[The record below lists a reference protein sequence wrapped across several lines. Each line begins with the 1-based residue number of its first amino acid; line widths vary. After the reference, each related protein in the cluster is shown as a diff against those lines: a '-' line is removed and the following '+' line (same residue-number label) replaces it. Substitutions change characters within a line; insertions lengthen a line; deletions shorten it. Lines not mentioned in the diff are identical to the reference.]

1 MPTAHHHR
9 EHPTIPGRLRAAHP
23 SISFEFF
30 PPKDD
35 ASEAQLWQ
43 AIRHLE
49 RVRPDFVSVTYGAGG
64 TTQDR
69 TIRVTERIAR
79 ETTLTPIAHLT
90 CVGASVAQVRR
101 VVGEYAAVGIR
112 NILALRGDPPG
123 DVGGEWVAHPEGLNH
138 AEDLVG
144 LIRGLGDFTIG
155 VAAFPDVHP
164 SSPSLEH
171 DIDILVRKAD
181 AGASF
186 AVTQM
191 VFDADSYLRLRD
203 RVAAL
208 RDLPITPGLMPVT
221 NLKQIQR
228 MSQLMGTPL
237 PAAVTSRLEAVADD
251 PQAVREVGVEIATEL
266 ASRML
271 AEGAPGLHFITMNRS
286 TATLDVHQNLGL
298 GATV

>member
-1 MPTAHHHR
+1 MSAVRHHR
-9 EHPTIPGRLRAAHP
+9 ENPTIPGRLRAEHP

-35 ASEAQLWQ
+35 ASEDQLWQ

-164 SSPSLEH
+164 SSPSLDH
-171 DIDILVRKAD
+171 DIEVLVRKAD

-186 AVTQM
+186 AVTRWCSTPTPISGC
-191 VFDADSYLRLRD
+191 VTGSLPCATCRSRRD
-203 RVAAL
+203 
-208 RDLPITPGLMPVT
+208 
-221 NLKQIQR
+221 
-228 MSQLMGTPL
+228 
-237 PAAVTSRLEAVADD
+237 
-251 PQAVREVGVEIATEL
+251 
-266 ASRML
+266 
-271 AEGAPGLHFITMNRS
+271 
-286 TATLDVHQNLGL
+286 
-298 GATV
+298 